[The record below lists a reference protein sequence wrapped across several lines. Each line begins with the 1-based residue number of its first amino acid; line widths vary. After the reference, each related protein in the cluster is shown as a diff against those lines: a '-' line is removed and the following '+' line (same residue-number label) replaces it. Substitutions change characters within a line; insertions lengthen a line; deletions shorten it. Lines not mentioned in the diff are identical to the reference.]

1 MEAYEILKCF
11 SVSNEFGGDDPLISR
26 FRAEIVSEQ
35 NDEAALTDD
44 VGKDQ
49 HIPSLI
55 VCNTNVKN
63 TKFIILNDFL
73 LSKVNEADPE
83 KLKEDLTSIIRSYE
97 RIVDRISDF
106 SFVVQELNVN
116 NLAVYAQQ
124 LVILMLNLVK

>member
-1 MEAYEILKCF
+1 M
-11 SVSNEFGGDDPLISR
+11 
-26 FRAEIVSEQ
+26 
-35 NDEAALTDD
+35 
-44 VGKDQ
+44 
-49 HIPSLI
+49 
-55 VCNTNVKN
+55 
-63 TKFIILNDFL
+63 